1 MRAARRA
8 QQTRL
13 VKEISDLIETN
24 EFNLSTLQTIL
35 QRLEKSTNELTKIN
49 GELHAEMS
57 DDEVAADYDSV
68 LEYEDQAAGA
78 LGLLRHHILEL
89 SNPPTTGT
97 GVRVEPPP
105 IQPPS
110 ALPSGENG
118 HQAND
123 DQNLRPTAEEDLD
136 LLQYFRVEVD
146 CRERTAHGLLEGSSR
161 QYLLPG
167 SGRRQTPLSSAAV
180 LKNSATETCVFC
192 EKRHATSECDSSL
205 DHNEKR
211 RLLTASGS
219 CFRCTTK
226 GHRAQDCR
234 RKGNV
239 SAFTLQQRPP
249 VERASLASNADRMAS
264 DNNCRHLP
272 TTYDRRM
279 CARYC
284 RATCIDRAPP
294 STLRLEQI

>member
-1 MRAARRA
+1 MERLKKMRAGRRA

-24 EFNLSTLQTIL
+24 EFHLATLRTIN
-35 QRLEKSTNELTKIN
+35 QRLEKSTN
-49 GELHAEMS
+49 ELHAEMS

-97 GVRVEPPP
+97 G
-105 IQPPS
+105 
-110 ALPSGENG
+110 
-118 HQAND
+118 AND
-123 DQNLRPTAEEDLD
+123 DRNLRPTAEEDLED
-136 LLQYFRVEVD
+136 LLQYFRGEVD

-167 SGRRQTPLSSAAV
+167 CGRRQTPASSAAV
-180 LKNSATETCVFC
+180 LKKSATETCVFC
-192 EKRHATSECDSSL
+192 EKCHATSECDSSL

-211 RLLTASGS
+211 RLLMASGS
-219 CFRCTTK
+219 SFRCTTK

-239 SAFTLQQRPP
+239 SAFALYQRPL
-249 VERASLASNADRMAS
+249 VERANLASDADRISS
-264 DNNCRHLP
+264 DNNCRDLP
-272 TTYDRRM
+272 TTCDRRM

-284 RATCIDRAPP
+284 HATCVNRAPP
-294 STLRLEQI
+294 CTLRLEQI